1 MLNPVTPEFV
11 QGLRA
16 LLPPAAFPDL
26 SDAVVT
32 EPRGRWRGQGVLV
45 APGSTEEVAAVV
57 RACAAAR
64 VGIVPHGGGT
74 GLVSGQIMPDGPL
87 PVILSLARMGR
98 IRALWPEENVLVA
111 EAGVTLAAVQAAA
124 GGAGRLFPLSLAS
137 EGSATIG
144 GVLATNAGGTQVLRH
159 GNARALCLG
168 IEAVTASG
176 EIWHGLTRLRKDN
189 AGYDLRDL
197 IVGAEGTLAVIT
209 AAALRMVPQPA
220 VTGAAMFAVE
230 SPAAALRLLSL
241 AQGIAGEGLSAFE
254 LIARQGLD
262 FLDETGLSLPD
273 PLRPRPDWLVL
284 AELGLAAGQS
294 ATDMFEAIFAGA
306 AAAGLVS
313 DGVIASSAAQR
324 DALWKIRE
332 TIPEANRRIGSV
344 SSHDVSLP
352 LSEIP
357 VFIARAGAAVAALGE
372 FRINCFGHLG
382 DGNLHYNVFPAR
394 GRTAGDHGALRYEV
408 QAAVHDIVH
417 ALGGSVAAEHG
428 VGRHKVADL
437 ERYGDPV
444 KLALMRRVKQA
455 LDPAGILNPGA
466 VLRSGA

>member
-1 MLNPVTPEFV
+1 MLNPATPDFV
-11 QGLRA
+11 AGLRA
-16 LLPPAAFPDL
+16 LLPPAAFPDVT
-26 SDAVVT
+26 DAYVT
-32 EPRGRWRGQGVLV
+32 EPRGRWRGQGVVV

-74 GLVSGQIMPDGPL
+74 GLVSGQIMPAGPM

-98 IRALWPEENVLVA
+98 IRALWPEENVLIA

-124 GGAGRLFPLSLAS
+124 EGAGRLFPLSLAS
-137 EGSATIG
+137 EGSATVG
-144 GVLATNAGGTQVLRH
+144 GVLATNAGGTQVLRY

-168 IEAVTASG
+168 IEAVTAEG
-176 EIWHGLTRLRKDN
+176 QVWHGLTRLRKDN

-197 IVGAEGTLAVIT
+197 ILGSEGTLAIIT

-220 VTGAAMFAVE
+220 VTGAAILAVD

-241 AQGIAGEGLSAFE
+241 AQGIAGEGITAFE
-254 LIARQGLD
+254 LMACQGLE

-284 AELGLAAGQS
+284 VDLGLAAGQS
-294 ATDMFEAIFAGA
+294 TDETFEAIFAA
-306 AAAGLVS
+306 AAEAGLVE
-313 DGVIASSAAQR
+313 DGVIASSGAQR
-324 DALWKIRE
+324 AAFWKLRE

-357 VFIARAGAAVAALGE
+357 AFIARAGAAVAALGD
-372 FRINCFGHLG
+372 FRVNCFGHLG
-382 DGNLHYNVFPAR
+382 DGNLHFNVFPAR
-394 GRTAGDHGALRYEV
+394 GKTVNDVSGLRGEV
-408 QAAVHDIVH
+408 QVAVHDVVH

-437 ERYGDPV
+437 ERYAEPV
-444 KLALMRRVKQA
+444 KLALMRRVKAA
-455 LDPAGILNPGA
+455 LDPLGILNPGA
-466 VLRSGA
+466 VLR